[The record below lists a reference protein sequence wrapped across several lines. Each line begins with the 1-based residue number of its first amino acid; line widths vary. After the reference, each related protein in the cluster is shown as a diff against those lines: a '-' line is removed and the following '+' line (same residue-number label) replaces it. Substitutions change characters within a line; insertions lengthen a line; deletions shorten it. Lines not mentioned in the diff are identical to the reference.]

1 MLNDCHPRRPLK
13 ASPFA
18 SRGIVALIALFLTVC
33 GALAQDPLRIGVSL
47 FPPNV
52 SQSEDGQ
59 LEGFDIELW
68 REIARDADLQYEFE
82 VLPLADLLAALE
94 TGQVDGA
101 LAGLSVRAER
111 EARMDFSHP
120 YMLAGLRILTKVD
133 DRSRFARY
141 MQSATNSGATRAF
154 LFLVGFILVCAHVMF
169 LAERGSD
176 SISRHYFPGIFE
188 AAWFVVAT
196 MTTVG
201 YGDVTPHRWLGR
213 FVAFVVMVTGIGLF
227 GVLIADLSTGM
238 TLQEVQARISAP
250 SDLAGRTVAT
260 VRQSTSVDVAR
271 SHGALILERETLDE
285 AVAALI
291 ANEADAV
298 VFDGPPLLQ
307 YVQRHT
313 DKGLVIAPPSLTVE
327 TYAVAFPSDSPI
339 REAVNRS
346 LLELQENGERDRLY
360 EKWFG
365 VGP

>member
-13 ASPFA
+13 TSPFA
-18 SRGIVALIALFLTVC
+18 SRAIVVLVVLFLTVC

-52 SQSEDGQ
+52 IQSEDGQ

-82 VLPLADLLAALE
+82 VLPLAGLLAALE
-94 TGQVDGA
+94 TGQLDAA
-101 LAGLSVRAER
+101 LAGLSVRSER
-111 EARMDFSHP
+111 EERMDFSHP
-120 YMLAGLRILTKVD
+120 YMLAGLQILTRVD
-133 DRSRFARY
+133 DRPRLIRY
-141 MQSATNSGATRAF
+141 LQSATDSGAARA
-154 LFLVGFILVCAHVMF
+154 LAFLVGFILLCAHVMF

-176 SISRHYFPGIFE
+176 SISRNYFPGIFE

-238 TLQEVQARISAP
+238 TLQEVQARISGP

-260 VRQSTSVDVAR
+260 IHQSTSVDVAR
-271 SHGALILERETLDE
+271 SHGAVILERETLDE

-291 ANEADAV
+291 ADEADAV

-307 YVQRHT
+307 YVQRNA
-313 DKGLVIAPPSLTVE
+313 DEGLVVVPPRLTVE
-327 TYAVAFPSDSPI
+327 TYAVAFPSGSPI
-339 REAVNRS
+339 RETVNRS

-365 VGP
+365 IGP